1 MRSASMS
8 AQMGIPV
15 GQRLIHREAN
25 TKEITINNNHQHVVF
40 VWMKNDHTENAS
52 IIIPGN

>member
-1 MRSASMS
+1 MS

-15 GQRLIHREAN
+15 GQRLIHKEAN
-25 TKEITINNNHQHVVF
+25 TKDITINNNRQHAIFF
-40 VWMKNDHTENAS
+40 VWMMNDHTENAS